1 MAPQDLYVTIAGD
14 HTARQTPWTLLL
26 DLHKDPSS
34 QELFP
39 FLSQA
44 FPREPQTEI
53 SRLSHV
59 LAELLVYNRG
69 TA

>member
-1 MAPQDLYVTIAGD
+1 MTIAED
-14 HTARQTPWTLLL
+14 HAAWQTLWTLLL

-44 FPREPQTEI
+44 FPCEPQTEI
-53 SRLSHV
+53 SRLSYV
-59 LAELLVYNRG
+59 LAELLVHNRG